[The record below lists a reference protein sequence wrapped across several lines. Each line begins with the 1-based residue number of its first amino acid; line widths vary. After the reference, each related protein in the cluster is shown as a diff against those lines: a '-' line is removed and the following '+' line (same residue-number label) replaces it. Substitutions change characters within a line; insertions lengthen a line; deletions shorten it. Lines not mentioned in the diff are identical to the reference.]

1 MGESEQAAQH
11 TASEADSNP
20 GDEPEQTES
29 APAGSDGTS
38 PKDSE
43 PDIKYQGGPDI
54 KYQG

>member
-1 MGESEQAAQH
+1 MGESEKAAQH
-11 TASEADSNP
+11 TASEADSKS

-29 APAGSDGTS
+29 AAKGTDGTS

>member
-1 MGESEQAAQH
+1 MGESEKAAQQ
-11 TASEADSNP
+11 TGSEADSKAD
-20 GDEPEQTES
+20 DEPEQTES
-29 APAGSDGTS
+29 ASPGTDRTS